1 MQIRDDYLLMPV
13 SRTQTIP
20 ESQITGRSQ
29 KLDAKIHIA
38 RLAMAQKKGMGPQG
52 LSFLS
57 AKPSKFGTKTWN
69 HYHTLDGKSSRT
81 VKKFPEGIEG
91 IPGSRLLLDPFG
103 TMAMNHLEKRSVK
116 NPLAIEEI

>member
-38 RLAMAQKKGMGPQG
+38 RLAMAQKKRN
-52 LSFLS
+52 
-57 AKPSKFGTKTWN
+57 GTTRFVIFECETIQVW
-69 HYHTLDGKSSRT
+69 D
-81 VKKFPEGIEG
+81 
-91 IPGSRLLLDPFG
+91 
-103 TMAMNHLEKRSVK
+103 
-116 NPLAIEEI
+116 